1 MGIPS
6 MNRVDDSGYYDGSR
20 VFSWLSEPTGLSV
33 DQINFLLSQFTAV
46 GAAFAFRYQLHN
58 SRVAPETRHGAALL
72 LGLIMVVFCFGRQAL
87 HLACLSSISYAIL
100 MTASP
105 KIAQRLV
112 LITSMLYLSLVHI
125 KRQYYSYNSYTLD
138 ISGPLMVLTQK
149 VTSLAFSL
157 HDGVARKTEDLTPFQ
172 KQQLIRKVPNPLEY
186 YSYVFHFHAVMVG
199 PTVLFAD
206 YTDFINGK
214 HFANKSVE
222 AKSAK
227 ETADETTGDEIDVIS
242 TPEPS
247 AVSIVFKKLF
257 FSLVCAGLFVK
268 LTPMFLIT
276 RIKDDDFVENTSLF
290 GKTLFILLS
299 TTFARMKYYHA
310 WLLADAIC
318 NASGL
323 GFNGY
328 TSSGKAKWD
337 LISNVDIL
345 KFECGLSLRDSIDNW
360 NKFTNRWLRFVV
372 YERTNRFQTVLTY
385 CLSAMWHGFY
395 PGYYITFLGGAL
407 CTLAARSVRRSVR
420 PFFTANRVTQG
431 FYDVLTFMT
440 TRVVMAYLTFSFVL
454 LEFLP
459 SMRMLA
465 HMYFWV
471 HLLSLAAIF
480 ILPKLLPPP
489 KPIKDQLEQ
498 QKRLATAKLPSS

>member
-20 VFSWLSEPTGLSV
+20 VFSWLSEPLGLSV

-46 GAAFAFRYQLHN
+46 GAAFAFRYHLHN
-58 SRVAPETRHGAALL
+58 SKVAPETRHGAALL

-105 KIAQRLV
+105 KISQRLV

-157 HDGVARKTEDLTPFQ
+157 HDGLARKPEDLTPFQ

-214 HFANKSVE
+214 HFSKRSVE
-222 AKSAK
+222 EKTSK
-227 ETADETTGDEIDVIS
+227 EAETETLEDESNCVVAA
-242 TPEPS
+242 PEPS
-247 AVSIVFKKLF
+247 AVTIVFQKLF
-257 FSLVCAGLFVK
+257 FSLLCAGLFVK
-268 LTPMFLIT
+268 LTPMFLVT
-276 RIKDDDFVENTSLF
+276 RVKDDDFVENTSLV
-290 GKTLFILLS
+290 GKTFFILLS
-299 TTFARMKYYHA
+299 TTIARMKYYHA

-328 TSSGKAKWD
+328 TASGKAKWD

-345 KFECGLSLRDSIDNW
+345 KFEFGLSLRDSIDNW

-372 YERTNRFQTVLTY
+372 YERTGRFQTVLTY

-407 CTLAARSVRRSVR
+407 CTLASRAVRRSVR
-420 PFFTANRVTQG
+420 PFFLKNRATHR
-431 FYDVLTFMT
+431 FYDVLTFIT
-440 TRVVMAYLTFSFVL
+440 TRIVMAYLTFSFVL
-454 LEFLP
+454 LELWP
-459 SMRMLA
+459 SIRLLA
-465 HMYFWV
+465 HMYFWI

-480 ILPKLLPPP
+480 LLPKLLPPP
-489 KPIKDQLEQ
+489 KPNKEQLEQ
-498 QKRLATAKLPSS
+498 QRTSVIGNPSS